1 MPPRWSIVLLVLLFC
16 GCSPSDYIEVYSFAG
31 NQWRKGES
39 VVFQYV
45 VTDTLSPATVDI
57 SVRYTHTT
65 PLKELPLEV
74 KGYDP
79 SIREFWID
87 NITIP
92 LGAEHGIRFPNHTE
106 QTTTYRSGIKYPHRG
121 ARAISIRHMGDS
133 TLSGIMSIGVVASGA
148 GASGM

>member
-1 MPPRWSIVLLVLLFC
+1 MFPRWSIVLFLLLC
-16 GCSPSDYIEVYSFAG
+16 GCSSSEYVEVYSFAD
-31 NQWRKGES
+31 NQWHRGES
-39 VVFQYV
+39 VVFQYF

-65 PLKELPLEV
+65 PLTELPLEV

-87 NITIP
+87 SITIP
-92 LGAEHGIRFPNHTE
+92 LAAEHGTRFSNHTE
-106 QTTTYRSGIKYPHRG
+106 QTTTYRSGIQYPRRG

-148 GASGM
+148 NASGI